1 MKLFFLFFVGGACF
15 AALFSAVSSQAAQHP
30 SLQTKPEVNGKPVL
44 QSNGTDKNCTTL
56 GNPIVPIRNLFD
68 LAMKTE
74 LKTAR
79 CKGNEPFKVINIL
92 FEPIVDGVYTF
103 TYLTRVMFSGAE
115 TECKLK
121 LSYDDQKSDS
131 PYLLDNICDYHNNK
145 LPFVLLEC

>member
-15 AALFSAVSSQAAQHP
+15 AALFSAVSSQP
-30 SLQTKPEVNGKPVL
+30 LETKPEVNGKPVL
-44 QSNGTDKNCTTL
+44 KSNGTDDKNCTTL

-68 LAMKTE
+68 AAMETE

-79 CKGNEPFKVINIL
+79 CKPNEPFKVINIL
-92 FEPIVDGVYTF
+92 FEPILDGVYTF
-103 TYLTRVMFSGAE
+103 TYLTRPFFSGSE

-121 LSYDDQKSDS
+121 LFYDDQNSDS
-131 PYLLDNICDYHNNK
+131 PFLLYNICDYHDNK